1 MNEFLEWV
9 SDSQRVIPV
18 IEIAILAVAFYAVL
32 RFIRGTRGAGV
43 FRGVLVFAVS
53 FFVVLLWLTEELH
66 LLRIRRMLE
75 WVLST
80 SLLALIVIFWPELR
94 RAMIQIG
101 RLRILRPFTHHPPA
115 PFLDAVAGAVVRLSG
130 KRIGAL
136 IAIERDTSLSAY
148 AEEGVPVD
156 AQVTSELLETI
167 FYPRSALHDG
177 AVLIQHGR
185 VMAAGCLLPLS
196 DTSSI
201 DKTFGTRHR
210 AAIGLAEES
219 DAIVVVVS
227 EETGRI
233 SVAEHGALAVGIPAD
248 HLRHLLEELY
258 VGHRPLNQAAGTA
271 TRYWAPERPSAASE
285 SASLDRPAEPL
296 TDAGA
301 PTPQRPPEAPG
312 PLESPVPQDTASRPG
327 SRS

>member
-1 MNEFLEWV
+1 MIEWI
-9 SDSQRVIPV
+9 STPQRAIPV

-43 FRGVLVFAVS
+43 FRGVLVFAVT

-94 RAMIQIG
+94 RAMIQLG
-101 RLRILRPFTHHPPA
+101 RLRILRPFTHTSPA
-115 PFLDAVAGAVVRLSG
+115 SFLEAVSVTAKRLAG

-148 AEEGVPVD
+148 ADEGVPVD
-156 AQVTSELLETI
+156 AQVTAELLETI

-196 DTSSI
+196 DASSL

-210 AAIGLAEES
+210 AAIGLTEES
-219 DAIVVVVS
+219 DAVVVVVS

-233 SVAEHGALAVGIPAD
+233 SVAEHGALAVGVPPD
-248 HLRHLLEELY
+248 RVQGLLEELY
-258 VGHRPLNQAAGTA
+258 VGHRPLGQAAGT
-271 TRYWAPERPSAASE
+271 TSRYMAPEKAPAARGE
-285 SASLDRPAEPL
+285 SAVIEKMAEPL
-296 TDAGA
+296 HAVDAPPGGTAAGA
-301 PTPQRPPEAPG
+301 ETPPAPQKTAEA
-312 PLESPVPQDTASRPG
+312 
-327 SRS
+327 